1 LAFGLKFGHKIT
13 VKVVTAVNKAKFRP
27 STVVVEYIVVASG
40 FMTTS
45 VVPFM
50 LPRAKAGY

>member
-1 LAFGLKFGHKIT
+1 MVGLKFGHKIT

-27 STVVVEYIVVASG
+27 STVVVSYFVVASG

-50 LPRAKAGY
+50 LPRVKAGY